1 MRAVVPASAAARAFL
16 YRRDARGPS
25 PGAASAAMA
34 GHAEAI
40 AASFQR
46 LTGRALLG
54 AGTDGAAAGPQPL
67 WAALLEHPRMALLSV
82 GTQADPVLNYGNEAA
97 LALFEMSWE
106 QLTVTPGRLTA
117 QLEHEREERQ
127 HLLDSVAARGFMLTY
142 SGVRVSSTGRRFR
155 IRDAAVFNIVED
167 GEYKGQAAWF
177 STDVAY
183 V

>member
-1 MRAVVPASAAARAFL
+1 MRAAILPASATARAFL

-46 LTGRALLG
+46 LAVHALLG
-54 AGTDGAAAGPQPL
+54 EEAAGPPRPL

-82 GTQADPVLNYGNEAA
+82 GTQADPVLNYGNHAA

-127 HLLDSVAARGFMLTY
+127 RLLDGVTANGFVLTY
-142 SGVRVSSTGRRFR
+142 SGVRVSATGRRFR
-155 IRDAAVFNIVED
+155 IRDAAVFNIVEN

-183 V
+183 L

>member
-1 MRAVVPASAAARAFL
+1 MRSAVLPASATARAFL
-16 YRRDARGPS
+16 YRRDALGPS
-25 PGAASAAMA
+25 PCAASAAMA

-40 AASFQR
+40 AFSFKK
-46 LTGRALLG
+46 LVGRALL
-54 AGTDGAAAGPQPL
+54 DEEAAGPPRPL

-82 GTQADPVLNYGNEAA
+82 GTQPNPLLNYGNNAA

-106 QLTVTPGRLTA
+106 QLTVTPGSLTA

-127 HLLDSVAARGFMLTY
+127 RLLDGVTANGFVLSY
-142 SGVRVSSTGRRFR
+142 SGVRVSATGRRFR